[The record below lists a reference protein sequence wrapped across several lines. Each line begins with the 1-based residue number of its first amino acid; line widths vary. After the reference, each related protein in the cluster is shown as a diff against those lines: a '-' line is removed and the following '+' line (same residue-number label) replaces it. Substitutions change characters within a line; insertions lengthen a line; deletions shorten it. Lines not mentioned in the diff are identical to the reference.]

1 MNKGNQKLY
10 LSEEHKL
17 KHKLGKKTIAKCQL
31 GKKAMKIKVKNMLRG
46 KERKK
51 GKKE

>member
-1 MNKGNQKLY
+1 MGNKL
-10 LSEEHKL
+10 
-17 KHKLGKKTIAKCQL
+17 
-31 GKKAMKIKVKNMLRG
+31 MKIKGINMLRG